1 MIGVEWNIMK
11 KKISIIEILLIV
23 LVIAE
28 IASLLIFNI
37 FKFESAVNFD
47 SSEYLVQ
54 VMQIWRQKTLLI
66 EDYYYST
73 MLTWDMP
80 TLLAVLFYGI
90 TKNVFLAYGL
100 ANDILIIVF
109 VLALLKLCKDLDL
122 SRKAKL
128 IVLASIF
135 CVYDFGIVNYI
146 EELFING
153 ALYGLRLLIVILL
166 VDAMI
171 CSHKNTMRWQEW
183 ILYMI
188 SICGAFISGI
198 STGIFEAGCCLLPIF
213 LMEIFGQLHE
223 KGKLVL
229 RTFWN
234 RECICSGM
242 ALIISLVGVVV
253 NHQLGLKAS
262 LSEEKYLAYGSN
274 LGERFINNIE
284 GIFQLF
290 GVTDGD
296 IPLISVRGIVQLCCV
311 CVALLMI
318 AMSVYA
324 LVVFCGKLKEG
335 RDDSQ
340 YYFCGYAV
348 MALFINLF
356 LFSFVNLSY
365 SGTGCEFRYWLIVF
379 IYNFVLLGMFFD
391 KLQTKIADGE
401 YKVGLGV
408 LAMLLVVI
416 TSGQSYRMYHQT
428 SQSAT
433 YRNIMD
439 IAQEMGVENLFIYS
453 DYFSARVMST
463 YVPEGMTAYA
473 VNMDSIDDQ
482 GRTWIYN
489 TLRMPR
495 WGTYVKYDGDCMQID
510 KISNV
515 GYVINAEIG
524 YDTDMML
531 KRAKQCQQIEGTNFY
546 VITLDKNYLDFQQ
559 GFPQGDAT
567 VSRDYFNQGC
577 EMTNVDLD
585 EKGNYVSGNDA
596 SLTYRLQAHEIGK
609 YKLTLHYKY
618 NGSGDTQSKL
628 GSVEVAIDNQDGS
641 QRRQT
646 IEIQAQEADATIE
659 GIQVSEGDS
668 YSITIRVNVPGVELD
683 YIEYQTQE

>member
-1 MIGVEWNIMK
+1 MK
-11 KKISIIEILLIV
+11 RKVSIIEILLIV

-37 FKFESAVNFD
+37 FKFESVVNFD
-47 SSEYLVQ
+47 SSEYLIQ
-54 VMQIWRQKTLLI
+54 VIQIWRQKTLLI
-66 EDYYYST
+66 KDYYYST

-90 TKNVFLAYGL
+90 TKNVFVAYGL
-100 ANDILIIVF
+100 ANDVLIIAF
-109 VLALLKLCKDLDL
+109 AFALSKLCRDLDL
-122 SRKAKL
+122 SRTAKL
-128 IVLASIF
+128 IVLASVF

-153 ALYGLRLLIVILL
+153 ALYGFRLLIVILL
-166 VDAMI
+166 VDVMI

-198 STGIFEAGCCLLPIF
+198 STGIFESGCCLLPIF
-213 LMEIFGQLHE
+213 LMEMFGHLHK
-223 KGKLVL
+223 KGTLSLK
-229 RTFWN
+229 TFWN
-234 RECICSGM
+234 RECISSGI
-242 ALIISLVGVVV
+242 ALVISLVGVVV

-262 LSEEKYLAYGSN
+262 LSEEKYLAYGSD

-296 IPLISVRGIVQLCCV
+296 IALISVRGIIQLCCV

-324 LVVFCGKLKEG
+324 IVVFGGKLKER
-335 RDDSQ
+335 RDDVQ

-348 MALFINLF
+348 CALFINFF

-408 LAMLLVVI
+408 LAILLVVI

-433 YRNIMD
+433 YRNVMD
-439 IAQEMGVENLFIYS
+439 TAQKMGIENLFIYS

-463 YVPEGMTAYA
+463 YVPESMTAYA

-482 GRTWIYN
+482 GRTWIFN

-510 KISNV
+510 KVPNV

-531 KRAKQCQQIEGTNFY
+531 KRAKQCQQIKGTNFY

-559 GFPQGDAT
+559 GFPQGDAM

-585 EKGNYVSGNDA
+585 EKGNYISGNDA
-596 SLTYRLQAHEIGK
+596 SLTYRLQAHETGK

-618 NGSGDTQSKL
+618 NRNVDTQSEI
-628 GSVEVAIDNQDGS
+628 GSVEVAIEHQDGS
-641 QRRQT
+641 QTRQT
-646 IEIQAQEADATIE
+646 IVIKAQKTDATIE
-659 GIQVSEGDS
+659 DIQVSDGDS
-668 YSITIRVNVPGVELD
+668 YSIMVQLNVPKIELD